1 MKKLI
6 LTIVLAVSTIAAIA
20 ANVRINTFCGVSVE
34 MKYEARHTLRDVIHD
49 ALILEEFFC
58 G

>member
-6 LTIVLAVSTIAAIA
+6 LTITLVVSAIA
-20 ANVRINTFCGVSVE
+20 VNATNVRVETSCGVSVD
-34 MKYEARHTLRDVIHD
+34 MVYEDHHTLSDVIHD
-49 ALILEEFFC
+49 ALILEEYFC

>member
-6 LTIVLAVSTIAAIA
+6 LTIVLAVSAIA
-20 ANVRINTFCGVSVE
+20 ANAANVTINTSCGVSVE
-34 MKYEARHTLRDVIHD
+34 MKYEAHHTLRDVIED
-49 ALILEEFFC
+49 ALFLEEYFC